1 MIKRNINTR
10 WEDIKV
16 ITRLRRIKLKL
27 FLRRFKHGWLI
38 IYRNDPTTIKNGLES
53 LKIALKE
60 TYLMLDTTVQE
71 W

>member
-27 FLRRFKHGWLI
+27 LRRFKLLLYTLKGNVHGFKI
-38 IYRNDPTTIKNGLES
+38 NGLES
-53 LKIALKE
+53 LKIALKRI
-60 TYLMLDTTVQE
+60 DC
-71 W
+71 